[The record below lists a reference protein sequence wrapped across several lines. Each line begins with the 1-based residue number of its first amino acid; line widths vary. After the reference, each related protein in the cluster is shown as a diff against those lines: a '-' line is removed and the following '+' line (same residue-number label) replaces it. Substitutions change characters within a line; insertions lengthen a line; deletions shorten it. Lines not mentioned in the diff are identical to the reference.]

1 MDGIR
6 EIINFVN
13 DLLWGKNVLVVMLI
27 GAAVLLSL
35 RTRFMQFRLFGDIVK
50 ILGKDD
56 KNKEGISSLE
66 AFFFRNCV

>member
-35 RTRFMQFRLFGDIVK
+35 RTRFMQFRLFGDIV
-50 ILGKDD
+50 L
-56 KNKEGISSLE
+56 SLIHI
-66 AFFFRNCV
+66 

>member
-27 GAAVLLSL
+27 GAAVL
-35 RTRFMQFRLFGDIVK
+35 
-50 ILGKDD
+50 
-56 KNKEGISSLE
+56 
-66 AFFFRNCV
+66 